1 MDPENPA
8 LTDRLRWLKPDQ
20 LEIGKTQ
27 FVLNFESEISDTLES
42 TPEKFVMMKSDST
55 IRQSLARFP
64 RSVENIVELGIYKGG
79 SIAMYEELFSPKRL
93 IGIDIQ
99 RERVVALDEYLER
112 RGAQDRVRLH
122 YGTAQ
127 GDLEAIRKIVSDDL
141 ADGRCLDVVIDDA
154 SHQYQPTKKSLSVL
168 LPLLRSGGIYLI
180 EDWGWAHWK
189 PQYRR
194 YRNREYNVDDAPL
207 SKLVLEAVMV
217 SSTNPEVISDVFV
230 DRDHATFVRGW
241 KDIPEDDFEIS
252 RYFTT
257 DLWRF
262 NFRHR
267 EWKRNAVR
275 RLVGK
280 IERRLPGH

>member
-42 TPEKFVMMKSDST
+42 TPEKFVMMKSDSM

-127 GDLEAIRKIVSDDL
+127 GDLEAIRKIFSDDL

-180 EDWGWAHWK
+180 EDWGWAHWE

-230 DRDHATFVRGW
+230 DRDHAVFVRGW
-241 KDIPEDDFEIS
+241 KDIPEHDFEIS

-262 NFRHR
+262 NLRHR

-275 RLVGK
+275 RFVGK
-280 IERRLPGH
+280 LERRLPGH

>member
-1 MDPENPA
+1 MDSENSA
-8 LTDRLRWLKPDQ
+8 LMDRLRWLKPDQ

-27 FVLNFESEISDTLES
+27 FVLSFDSEISDTLES

-79 SIAMYEELFSPKRL
+79 SIAMYEELFTPKRL
-93 IGIDIQ
+93 IGIDLQ
-99 RERVVALDEYLER
+99 RERVTALDEYLER
-112 RGAQDRVRLH
+112 RGAKDRVRLH

-127 GDLEAIRKIVSDDL
+127 GDMKAIRKIVNEDL
-141 ADGRCLDVVIDDA
+141 ADDRCLDVVIDDA
-154 SHQYQPTKKSLSVL
+154 SHQYEPTKRSLSLL
-168 LPLLRSGGIYLI
+168 LPLLRSGGIYII
-180 EDWGWAHWK
+180 EDWAWAHWK

-194 YRNREYNVDDAPL
+194 YRNPEYNVADTPL

-217 SSTNPEVISDVFV
+217 SGTNPEVISDVLV
-230 DRDHATFVRGW
+230 DRDHAVFVRGW
-241 KDIPEDDFEIS
+241 KDIPEHDFEMNL
-252 RYFTT
+252 YFTT

-275 RLVGK
+275 RLAEK
-280 IERRLPGH
+280 IERRLTRR